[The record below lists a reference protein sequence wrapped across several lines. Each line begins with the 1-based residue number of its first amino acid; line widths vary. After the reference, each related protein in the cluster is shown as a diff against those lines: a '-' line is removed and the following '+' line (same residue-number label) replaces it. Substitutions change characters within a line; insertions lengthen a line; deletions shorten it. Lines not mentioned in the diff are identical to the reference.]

1 MLLSSRSAFN
11 RNGPSSREGT
21 PAKSLGPAH
30 GRKPAQL
37 TLANAASLQLLTED
51 EVKLCSELH
60 VLPKPYLY
68 IKQSLLREFARC
80 GGRLEKENALELV
93 SKVDGNIVSRIWD
106 HLFGAPESV
115 DIEGDADLLSA
126 ALDED
131 DSSDISDDSD
141 SSSEEDEG
149 DLMGELQEA
158 IAQQQMQLDQSN
170 GQSSSGEE

>member
-11 RNGPSSREGT
+11 RNGGASREGT
-21 PAKSLGPAH
+21 PAKPPGPIH
-30 GRKPAQL
+30 GRKPPQL

-51 EVKLCSELH
+51 EVQLCSELH

-80 GGRLEKENALELV
+80 GGRLEKDSAVELL
-93 SKVDGNIVSRIWD
+93 SKVDGNVVGKIWD
-106 HLFGAPESV
+106 HLFGAPESIN
-115 DIEGDADLLSA
+115 IEDDADLLAA

-131 DSSDISDDSD
+131 DSSEMSDDTET
-141 SSSEEDEG
+141 SSEEDEG

-170 GQSSSGEE
+170 GGSSSGEE

>member
-1 MLLSSRSAFN
+1 MLSSRSAFN
-11 RNGPSSREGT
+11 RNGGPSREGT
-21 PAKSLGPAH
+21 PAKPPGPTH
-30 GRKPAQL
+30 GRKPPQL

-80 GGRLEKENALELV
+80 GGRLEKEGALELV
-93 SKVDGNIVSRIWD
+93 AKVDSHIVGRIWD
-106 HLFGAPESV
+106 HLFGTPESV
-115 DIEGDADLLSA
+115 DLEGDADLLTA

-131 DSSDISDDSD
+131 DSSEMSDDSD

-158 IAQQQMQLDQSN
+158 IAQQQMQLDQVNN